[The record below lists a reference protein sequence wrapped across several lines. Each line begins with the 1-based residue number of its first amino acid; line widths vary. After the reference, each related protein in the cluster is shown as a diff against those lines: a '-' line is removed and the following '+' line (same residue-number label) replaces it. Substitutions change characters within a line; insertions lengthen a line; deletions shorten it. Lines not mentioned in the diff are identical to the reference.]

1 MAMNKYSDDRL
12 RGQGG
17 FTLLELMVVVGLI
30 GTLTVMAMMVS
41 PAFTNQA
48 KADAGTEQVLDLFRS
63 AREVAISQRRNVE
76 VRFIG
81 TTGLQTVRR
90 DIGTGGVQTGT
101 TTLRTI
107 ELENKMQFRIDS
119 AITVDTDDHFGGTL
133 STATA
138 FGATGSRMFTSEG
151 TFVDANGDPLN
162 GTLFISNPALA
173 NSQRA
178 VTVMGATALIRA
190 WRWDG
195 KKWVE

>member
-1 MAMNKYSDDRL
+1 MAMDKYFGDRL

-17 FTLLELMVVVGLI
+17 FTLAELMVVVGLL
-30 GTLTVMAMMVS
+30 GTLAVMAMMVS

-63 AREVAISQRRNVE
+63 AREVAISQRRNIE
-76 VRFIG
+76 VRFVG
-81 TTGLQTVRR
+81 STGLQTVRR

-107 ELENKMQFRIDS
+107 ELENKMQFRIDPAVTS
-119 AITVDTDDHFGGTL
+119 DTPDHFGNG
-133 STATA
+133 SATA

-162 GTLFISNPALA
+162 GTLFISNPAIA

-195 KKWVE
+195 RQWVE